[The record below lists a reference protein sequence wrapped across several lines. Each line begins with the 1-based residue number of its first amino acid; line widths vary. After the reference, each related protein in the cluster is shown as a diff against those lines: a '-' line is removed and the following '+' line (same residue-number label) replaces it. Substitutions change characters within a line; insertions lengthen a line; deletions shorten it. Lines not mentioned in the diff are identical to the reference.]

1 MSESNGSTGKDS
13 GLFVRQ
19 ATGLVRSWSIFD
31 AFVYAFFS
39 VNLITL
45 GLYIFSFAPYIP
57 DGHLVTAVVISTIF
71 IIFLVIVYAMLVSIM
86 PRAGGDYV
94 IQTRILGGPL
104 SYVLPFAGWVFILW
118 LWIPLYGNMLSWNVF
133 TPLFTLLGSMTG
145 NESLLNVAYWFN
157 GVNGLFFSAILV
169 CLLASIV
176 ISLGMKGYARVQKF
190 CFYLGMAGLLTVFI
204 MLLVNDK
211 ATFIERFNAF
221 SAPLGGSENA
231 YSQII
236 EGSSESGY
244 DPIAWNNLAIFASL
258 PLIPM
263 VVFFNLWPN
272 WGATLYGEVRGA
284 SEFKRNFMGMFL
296 GLVVTGILAVILL
309 ALFNRTFG
317 WDFYLASNFA
327 FYEGFSPFPVFPFP
341 GLLAAMLTDNPILQL
356 WVIISLSGWFF
367 GWMGTVFLS
376 STRVLF
382 AASFDRM
389 LPEWVSRLH
398 PKTRSPL
405 NALLLMTGPSVVVS
419 FLFYYVPGFEVLTL
433 NATVAIAICFMGT
446 AIAAIVLPYRKPD
459 LYLASPVSRYKV
471 LGAPAITVC
480 GVILAAFLLFNIV
493 LWIYDPTGVYG
504 VHDPY
509 SAVFMLVLYGI
520 AFIIYY
526 FYKTRN
532 KKLGIELEKTFEEI
546 PVE

>member
-1 MSESNGSTGKDS
+1 MAGKNGLEGKDS
-13 GLFVRQ
+13 GLFVRE
-19 ATGLVRSWSIFD
+19 ATGLVREWSIFD

-57 DGHLVTAVVISTIF
+57 DGHLVTAIIVSTIF
-71 IIFLVIVYAMLVSIM
+71 IVFLVIVYAMLISIL

-94 IQTRILGGPL
+94 LQTRILGGAL
-104 SYVLPFAGWVFILW
+104 SYVLPFTGWVFILW
-118 LWIPLYGNMLSWNVF
+118 LWVPLYGNMLSWNVF
-133 TPLFTLLGSMTG
+133 TPLFTLLAGMTG
-145 NESLLNVAYWFN
+145 NQGLLGVAFWFN
-157 GVNGLFFSAILV
+157 GVHGLFVSALLV
-169 CLLASIV
+169 CVLASIV

-204 MLLVNDK
+204 LLLANDN
-211 ATFIERFNAF
+211 ATFVERFNAF
-221 SAPLGGSENA
+221 SAGIGAGGNV
-231 YSQII
+231 YTDII
-236 EGSSESGY
+236 ASSSEAGY
-244 DPIAWNNLAIFASL
+244 DPIAWNNLALLASL

-284 SEFKRNFMGMFL
+284 SEFRRNFLGMFL
-296 GLVVTGILAVILL
+296 GLVVTAVLAVILL
-309 ALFNRTFG
+309 ALIARTIG

-327 FYEGFSPFPVFPFP
+327 FYEGFSGFPVFPFP

-356 WVIISLSGWFF
+356 WVIVSLSGWFF

-389 LPEWVSRLH
+389 LPEWVSNLN
-398 PKTRSPL
+398 PKTRSPY
-405 NALLLMTGPSVVVS
+405 NALMLMTIPAIAVS
-419 FLFYYVPGFEVLTL
+419 FLFYYVPGFDVLTL
-433 NATVAIAICFMGT
+433 NATVVIAICFLGT
-446 AIAAIVLPYRKPD
+446 AVAAIVLPYRKPD
-459 LYLASPVSRYKV
+459 LYNASPVARYKV
-471 LGAPAITVC
+471 LGLPAITIC
-480 GVILAAFLLFNIV
+480 GIILAGFLLFNIV
-493 LWIYDPTGVYG
+493 LWFMDPVYG

-509 SAVFMLVLYGI
+509 SAVFMLVLYSL
-520 AFIIYY
+520 AFVIYFTY
-526 FYKTRN
+526 LSRN
-532 KKLGIELEKTFEEI
+532 KKLGIDVKKTFDEI